1 MNLNVK
7 THPVRCVLQYRRL
20 PALCSPEVRR
30 LIPVDA
36 VVCCL
41 YADVNLQDGLIIH
54 VGLTIALQG
63 LISHGPAQEG
73 LEGEWLQLQGSGGYK

>member
-1 MNLNVK
+1 MLAA
-7 THPVRCVLQYRRL
+7 L
-20 PALCSPEVRR
+20 PLSAGAGQ

-41 YADVNLQDGLIIH
+41 GADVDLQDGLVIH

-73 LEGEWLQLQGSGGYK
+73 LEGEGLQLQGSAGYK